1 MVLSR
6 PRHSLRWF
14 ALALLTVSVVLQ
26 IRLWTGTGGMPEVW
40 RLQARVADQRA
51 ENDALAQRN
60 DALAADV
67 ADLKDG
73 REAVEERARSELGMT
88 RPAEVFYQVIEKPAA
103 SAENETENR

>member
-6 PRHSLRWF
+6 TRPSLRWF
-14 ALALLTVSVVLQ
+14 ALGLLLLGVVLQ
-26 IRLWTGTGGMPEVW
+26 VRLWTGAGGMPEVW
-40 RLQARVADQRA
+40 RLQERVADQRQ
-51 ENDALAQRN
+51 ENDALARRN

-88 RPAEVFYQVIEKPAA
+88 RPGEVFYQVIEKPDA
-103 SAENETENR
+103 SDGNEKEKR